1 MVLQVLSANMTA
13 AFTTTS
19 TSIVNPTGLSIAITP
34 SATSSKILIMATVNM
49 ATSGDDGH
57 AFGYLLQDGGIRVQG
72 DAASSRPRVHVVQ
85 NNFGA
90 NSPPEFTMI
99 ALTSPSSTSALTFA
113 VGVESS
119 NGTTVYVN
127 RSVRDNDG
135 SDFDAR
141 SASTITVMEI
151 GG

>member
-1 MVLQVLSANMTA
+1 MVLQVLSATMTA

-19 TSIVNPTGLSIAITP
+19 TSIVNPTGLNIAITP

-99 ALTSPSSTSALTFA
+99 DLTSPSSTSALTFA

-127 RSVRDNDG
+127 RAVRDNDG